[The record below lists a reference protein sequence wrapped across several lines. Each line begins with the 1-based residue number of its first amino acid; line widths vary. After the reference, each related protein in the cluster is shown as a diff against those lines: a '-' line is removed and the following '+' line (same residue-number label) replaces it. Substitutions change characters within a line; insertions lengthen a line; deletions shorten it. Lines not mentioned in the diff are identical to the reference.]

1 MTNED
6 IVTSLKNS
14 IERGENLENAMNIL
28 VGSGYPTSEV
38 QEASKYVGQGVMSNL
53 QPTPEEDIA
62 IQPSL
67 SQKGKIPA
75 ISQTPQN
82 SQQPIQNLQSQQ
94 PANYSQT
101 NQSSQSQQL
110 PTTPQI
116 PQTSTQL
123 AQTPL
128 ERMPRAQMPKVK
140 IKKKSH
146 KKEII
151 LAVVL
156 LILILTLG
164 GTLLFKEKI
173 LSFFSS

>member
-1 MTNED
+1 MANED

-28 VGSGYPTSEV
+28 IGSGYPRNEV

-53 QPTPEEDIA
+53 QPTSEEDIA

-67 SQKGKIPA
+67 NQKGKIPA
-75 ISQTPQN
+75 ISQIPQN

-94 PANYSQT
+94 PANYPQT
-101 NQSSQSQQL
+101 NQSLQSQL

-128 ERMPRAQMPKVK
+128 ERMPEAQMPKVQ
-140 IKKKSH
+140 IKRKSH
-146 KKEII
+146 KKEIV

-156 LILILTLG
+156 LILILILG
-164 GTLLFKEKI
+164 STFLFRDKI
-173 LSFFSS
+173 LGFFTS